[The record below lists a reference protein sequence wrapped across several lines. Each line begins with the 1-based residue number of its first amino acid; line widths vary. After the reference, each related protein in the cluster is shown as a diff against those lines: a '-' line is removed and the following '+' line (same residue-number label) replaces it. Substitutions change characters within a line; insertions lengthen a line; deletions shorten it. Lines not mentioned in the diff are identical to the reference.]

1 MKLQSLIERIKLS
14 EADYQNMKNK
24 AQRFDKM
31 MSTIQVEGIVEYE
44 EVCDAHGHILTT
56 FPTSKSC
63 TVSID
68 IKEMLAAGGVAFD
81 DRAVKFNVMGFEEG

>member
-1 MKLQSLIERIKLS
+1 MKLKNLIERIKLS
-14 EADYQNMKNK
+14 DTDYQNMKEK

-44 EVCDAHGHILTT
+44 EARNAHGYVLMT
-56 FPTSKSC
+56 FPTSKSY

-68 IKEMLAAGGVAFD
+68 IKEMLAAGGIMFD
-81 DRAVKFNVMGFEEG
+81 ENVVKFNVTGY